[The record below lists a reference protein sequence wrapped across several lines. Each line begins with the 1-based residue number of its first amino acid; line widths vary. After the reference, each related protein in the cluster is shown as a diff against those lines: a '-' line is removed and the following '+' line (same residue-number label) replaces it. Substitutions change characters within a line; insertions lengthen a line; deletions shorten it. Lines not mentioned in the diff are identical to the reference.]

1 MNKATAKA
9 LQDALDAIDYGG
21 VLNRD
26 LPKQVPPVKTIE
38 RSNGL
43 NDEIRKELKAEAERL
58 AADEN
63 YDKLVRRGKVPE

>member
-1 MNKATAKA
+1 MSKATAKA

-26 LPKQVPPVKTIE
+26 LPKQVPPMKTIE
-38 RSNGL
+38 RNSL

-63 YDKLVRRGKVPE
+63 YDKLVRRGKMPE